1 MVNQELSDRESVY
14 TILVAD
20 GNMLLA
26 KVIAA
31 MFVQVGLH
39 PVLVHD
45 GRRVLELAHEVEP
58 DLILLDVTLP
68 GKSGFEVCATLKR
81 DPKAGAIPVVMLTAK
96 AELSSRMAGMTAGAD
111 VYLTKPF
118 SPIQL
123 IKLIEKV
130 LAKRSVKPD
139 PHWPDP
145 SSKLDEQWM
154 IYARELAELF
164 TQERTAHRELDQ
176 ALKRL
181 DGLNQLKMDFLG
193 VITHELLTPFGAI
206 GLTMEVLQRQSKDIP
221 ADCRE
226 TLDNLT
232 TDIAGLHQMI
242 NGVVKFA
249 ELMNKQRDPE
259 FAHHDLKQLVPY
271 TVQPVAVLAQ
281 ARGVDFRCLVHPD
294 VPRILVDPDLLS
306 EAIFQMA
313 HNAVKFNKPG
323 GRAQIKVF
331 EAAGKVVIK
340 VTDTGIGLTP
350 NRLALLGQ
358 PFEQRADSVRRG
370 QEGLGVG
377 WTYVGY
383 VAQVHCGQ
391 THVASPGPDQG
402 STFALSLPIVAESEE
417 A

>member
-1 MVNQELSDRESVY
+1 MVNQGLSEQESAY
-14 TILVAD
+14 IILVAD
-20 GNMLLA
+20 GNKLLA
-26 KVIAA
+26 KAIVATLE
-31 MFVQVGLH
+31 QVGLQ
-39 PVLVHD
+39 PVPVHD
-45 GRRVLELAHEVEP
+45 GNRALELVHAIEP
-58 DLILLDVTLP
+58 DLILIDVMLP

-81 DPKAGAIPVVMLTAK
+81 DPKTGSIPIIILTAK

-111 VYLTKPF
+111 AYLTKPF

-123 IKLIEKV
+123 IDLIKET
-130 LAKRSVKPD
+130 LAGRSVEPG
-139 PHWPDP
+139 PNWPAASP
-145 SSKLDEQWM
+145 KVDEQWM

-164 TQERTAHRELDQ
+164 MQEQTAHQELGQ
-176 ALKRL
+176 ALRRL
-181 DGLNQLKMDFLG
+181 DELNQLKMDFLG
-193 VITHELLTPFGAI
+193 VITHELLTPFGSI

-232 TDIAGLHQMI
+232 TEIAGLHQMI

-259 FAHHDLKQLVPY
+259 FAYYDLKQLVPY
-271 TVQPVAVLAQ
+271 AVQPVAVLAQ

-294 VPRILVDPDLLS
+294 VPRIFADTELLS

-313 HNAVKFNKPG
+313 HNAVKFTKPG
-323 GRAQIKVF
+323 GRAQVRVF
-331 EAAGKVVIK
+331 EVSGKLVVE
-340 VTDTGIGLTP
+340 VADTGIGLTP
-350 NRLALLGQ
+350 NRLKLLGQ

-370 QEGLGVG
+370 REGLGVG
-377 WTYVGY
+377 WAYVGY

-391 THVASPGPDQG
+391 THVASPGLDRG
-402 STFALSLPIVAESEE
+402 STFALSLPIVAEREQ

>member
-1 MVNQELSDRESVY
+1 MVNQGLSDQESVY

-20 GNMLLA
+20 GNRLLA
-26 KVIAA
+26 KAIAA
-31 MFVQVGLH
+31 TLIQVGLQ
-39 PVLVHD
+39 PVSVHD
-45 GRRVLELAHEVEP
+45 GNQALELVHEIEP
-58 DLILLDVTLP
+58 DLILLDVMLP
-68 GKSGFEVCATLKR
+68 GKSGFEVCAALKR
-81 DPKAGAIPVVMLTAK
+81 DPKTEPIPIIILTAK
-96 AELSSRMAGMTAGAD
+96 AELSSRMAGMTAGANA
-111 VYLTKPF
+111 YLTKPF

-123 IKLIEKV
+123 IELIKET
-130 LAKRSVKPD
+130 LAGRSVEPG

-145 SSKLDEQWM
+145 SPKLDEQWM
-154 IYARELAELF
+154 IYARELAGLF
-164 TQERTAHRELDQ
+164 EQERTAHQELEQ

-249 ELMNKQRDPE
+249 ELMHKQRDPE
-259 FAHHDLKQLVPY
+259 FAHYDLKQLVPY
-271 TVQPVAVLAQ
+271 AVQPVAVLAQ

-294 VPRILVDPDLLS
+294 TPRIFADPELLG
-306 EAIFQMA
+306 EAVFQMA

-323 GRAQIKVF
+323 GRAQVRVF

-340 VTDTGIGLTP
+340 VTDTGVGLTT

-370 QEGLGVG
+370 REGLGVG

-402 STFALSLPIVAESEE
+402 STFALSLPIVAEGEE
-417 A
+417 T